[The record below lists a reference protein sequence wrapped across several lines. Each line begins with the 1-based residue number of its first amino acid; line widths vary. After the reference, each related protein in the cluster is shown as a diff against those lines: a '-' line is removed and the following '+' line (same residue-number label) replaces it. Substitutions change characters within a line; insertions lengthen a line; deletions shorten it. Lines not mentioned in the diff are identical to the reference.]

1 MTKTSFVLKRYY
13 VFTAPVTVLVPG
25 EGERTF
31 SADFRLLPKPEQ
43 DRLIGDD
50 RAFLASV
57 VQAVRD
63 IDIDDGAIPEG
74 RTVLD
79 VLLDLDFC
87 VLGLV
92 KAYFDGR
99 AQTLEKN

>member
-1 MTKTSFVLKRYY
+1 MNSFILKRDYI
-13 VFTAPVTVLVPG
+13 FSAPVTVQVPG
-25 EGERTF
+25 EGERQFT
-31 SADFRLLPKPEQ
+31 ADFRLLPKSEQ
-43 DRLIGDD
+43 DRLINDD

-63 IDIDDGAIPEG
+63 IDIDDDVIPEG

-87 VLGLV
+87 VIGLV
-92 KAYFDGR
+92 NAYFTGR